1 MARRT
6 GRGAGVTF
14 GAIEMSSGP
23 SGRSGRS
30 SSRSMRIDEDTPPS
44 SRTSSSG
51 KGERRVRRRRVR
63 RSSSPEGKSRTLLWI
78 IVLSIGA
85 LVAASSTYL
94 LVIFPGGAG
103 PGTGK
108 DVEVVVDRDEP
119 TASVVDKLDRAGL
132 LRSPRIFAFYARLV
146 AFRATPGVH
155 LLTDDATPHELVRR
169 LEREGHATHAK
180 VTIPEGWNRFD
191 IAKRLQTLHV
201 SWGQGFLDA
210 TANTDLLRE
219 IGIDG
224 DSAEGFLFPATYELP
239 LDSDPKD
246 VVRRLVSE
254 FDRRFLQLEQNH
266 RLGRA
271 QLEGTLGWGRR
282 EIVTLASMVEK
293 EAAVDEERPI
303 IASVFLN
310 RLRDPSFKRKVLQCD
325 PTSAYGCLALK
336 DRVPACAGF
345 TGKPTHGTN
354 FDPLNTYSTYVHEG
368 LPPGPIGNPGTKS
381 LQAVLAP
388 SNTKYL
394 YFVVRGDRRHA
405 FSETLEEHNTAVK
418 DFKDRT
424 SREH

>member
-1 MARRT
+1 
-6 GRGAGVTF
+6 
-14 GAIEMSSGP
+14 MSK
-23 SGRSGRS
+23 S
-30 SSRSMRIDEDTPPS
+30 SSSEAAPKKSSPRALRPADDAPPS
-44 SRTSSSG
+44 RARARDSSPGS

-63 RSSSPEGKSRTLLWI
+63 RSSGGPEGRGSRAIWI
-78 IVLSIGA
+78 AIFALGA
-85 LVAASSTYL
+85 AVAAFATYL
-94 LVIFPGGAG
+94 LVLYPSAAG

-108 DVEVVVDRDEP
+108 DVEVVLDHDEP
-119 TASVVDKLDRAGL
+119 TSSVIDKLERAGL
-132 LRSPRIFAFYARLV
+132 VRSPKLFALYARLV
-146 AFRATPGVH
+146 GLRTTPGVH
-155 LLTDDATPHELVRR
+155 LLTDDASPSELLRR
-169 LEREGHATHAK
+169 LEREGHATRAK

-191 IAKRLQTLHV
+191 IAKRLQALHV
-201 SWGQGFLDA
+201 TWAQAFLDA

-219 IGIDG
+219 IGVDG
-224 DSAEGFLFPATYELP
+224 DSAEGFLFPATYDLP

-246 VVRRLVSE
+246 IVRRLVSE
-254 FDRRFLQLEQNH
+254 FERRFIQLEQNH

-325 PTSAYGCLALK
+325 PTSAYGCLVLR

-345 TGKPTHGTN
+345 AGKPTHAIN
-354 FDPLNTYSTYVHEG
+354 VDPLNTYSTYVHEG

-381 LQAVLAP
+381 LQSVLAP
-388 SNTKYL
+388 ASTKYL

-405 FSETLEEHNTAVK
+405 FSETLEEHNAAVK

-424 SREH
+424 ARDH